1 MPFINT
7 EPLKFDD
14 LKIEENIKYYM
25 IILDIIDEI
34 GYGIFRHDILV
45 SFTPDMIENPPKYS
59 CFYLVHLNLGF

>member
-25 IILDIIDEI
+25 IILDIIEEL
-34 GYGIFRHDILV
+34 GSGIFRHDILV
-45 SFTPDMIENPPKYS
+45 SFTPDMIENPFKHS
-59 CFYLVHLNLGF
+59 